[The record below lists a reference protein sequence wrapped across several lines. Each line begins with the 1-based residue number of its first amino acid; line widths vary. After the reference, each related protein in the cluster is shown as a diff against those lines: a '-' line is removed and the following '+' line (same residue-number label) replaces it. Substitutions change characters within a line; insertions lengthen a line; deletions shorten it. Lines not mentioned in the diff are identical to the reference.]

1 MWWKKVT
8 YYKFFL
14 VAGVLALV
22 SILCILIAKSF
33 LPPVIPI
40 FFGKPTGDEQLASY
54 WFLFTIPG
62 ISIIISTINI
72 IVSTSGKDEF
82 IKKVLAVGSF
92 LISFMATVTV
102 TKIILLVGF
111 F

>member
-1 MWWKKVT
+1 M
-8 YYKFFL
+8 
-14 VAGVLALV
+14 ALV
-22 SILCILIAKSF
+22 SILSILIAKSF